1 MYADDTIL
9 FCNMDSNVDKH
20 VINNELCKISVWLG
34 VNKLSLN
41 ISKTRFMVFY
51 TSNRSF
57 TYPVLQMDRRPIE
70 NVAQFNFLGL
80 ILQSNLAWSKHVNN
94 VSLKT
99 SKMIGIL
106 YRLKA
111 LYQSAVLQILYNTLI
126 FHFFFNYCILVWG
139 ATISDR
145 SLLHRLQKKALRLI
159 SGSNYIAHTEPVCK
173 NLYLLKLTD
182 MFPVVVWKF
191 YYKLMND
198 QLLIYFVYWKPV
210 LPRVCTLYEIRS
222 PAFHLP

>member
-20 VINNELCKISVWLG
+20 VINYELCKISEWLG
-34 VNKLSLN
+34 ANKLSLN
-41 ISKTRFMVFY
+41 ISKTKFMAFH
-51 TSNRSF
+51 TLNRSF
-57 TYPVLQMDRRPIE
+57 TYPVLQMDRGPIE
-70 NVAQFNFLGL
+70 KVAQFNFLGL
-80 ILQSNLAWSKHVNN
+80 FLQSNLQWSKHINN
-94 VSLKT
+94 VSFKI

-111 LYQSAVLQILYNTLI
+111 IYQSAVLQILYNTLI
-126 FHFFFNYCILVWG
+126 LQFFNYCILVWG
-139 ATISDR
+139 ATISNG

-173 NLYLLKLTD
+173 NLYLVKLTD
-182 MFPVVVWKF
+182 MFPVAVWKF

-198 QLLIYFVYWKPV
+198 QLPIYFVYWKPV